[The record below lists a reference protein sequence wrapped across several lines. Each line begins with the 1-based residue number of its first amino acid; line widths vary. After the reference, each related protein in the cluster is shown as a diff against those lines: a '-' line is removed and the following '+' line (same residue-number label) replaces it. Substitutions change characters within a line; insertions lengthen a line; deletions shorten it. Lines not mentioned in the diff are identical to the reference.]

1 MKRTLAISFLGFVL
15 AVLAA
20 TVGVLRS
27 SWAAGKVCA
36 LAERRVSRLT
46 GLPVQLG
53 SCHIEPLWLEVTVE
67 GVRLGPAEA
76 PVFQADSVR
85 ARLAPLQ
92 ALGGRLHIA
101 RLEAVRPR
109 LTLSIP
115 ERPAGAPPAACPPPA
130 LTQVDVHRLEVEDG
144 TLDLRLPGGARVL
157 VSRFD
162 VHTTAASR
170 GEALRRIASAMRRAR
185 VQLDLGRTLVEAAGR
200 RVVVAEGHLD
210 ADLALDLSRL
220 EMRQGRVQVEGM
232 ALGARG
238 EVVNLCRPR
247 FALDLTAEAPLPALF
262 AFLGESGVR
271 SAGSIGAAV
280 RLAGTVER
288 PAVSGQVRFHGARIE
303 PYVPGDASASFHLA
317 GDVVR
322 LDRIEVPF
330 TTGGSVTGQ
339 ATVKLDR
346 QANVE
351 ADLKVDGIE
360 FADLMERLGIVDPHV
375 MMRLG
380 GRVKVAGP
388 GRPLRLAGEAG
399 VEVRDFRV
407 LDHPWKSWR
416 PGGRAVLDLAR
427 ARVDSP
433 VRIDAE
439 GVDLVGGTVS
449 AGTAS
454 LGVNGRLSLR
464 DAGGF
469 QLAVE
474 GAADLSELRHVASV
488 PIGGRA
494 ELSGTVRVAPYG
506 TPTVEARIKATAL
519 RFLQLDLGEL
529 EAAVRFDR
537 RLVLRVAEASGQKGS
552 TSYQAELD
560 VDLGATPVRL
570 EAGHLSAR
578 GRLRDLFDAVVPW
591 LPEAH
596 RLREAVDAQVAV
608 SGAVSGPVDGLD
620 AAFDAH
626 LGSGKL
632 WGRPFEGGRLEGR
645 IERGRRAVFDRAE
658 LRRGAGYAQG
668 NGWIDLKPP
677 SPWQLEIAV
686 GGAELSAL
694 DLPPGQW
701 GGTASGTLAVSGS
714 IDQPVLRFAASGE
727 GVEVGGLPVG
737 SVQVGGGLEG
747 EALRLTGSTGGVRF
761 AGEAQM
767 RGDMP
772 FHAQADLDVEDVTR
786 FIPGGPPAGLRA
798 EVTGE
803 ASAEGELADL
813 ERARARVRLETLRV
827 GYGDFKV
834 DNRDPIAVA
843 VDRGRVEV
851 ESFTLQGVNTEF
863 GLRGAREAD
872 GTLQF
877 AAGGSLDLRLLGGLV
892 PAVTRTRGQ
901 LTVDAKV
908 AGSVAEPLLLGSG
921 RVRDGGFRLRDLPI
935 EFSEM
940 EGELRFSQNRVLFE
954 RLDATLNG
962 ASAALDGEIELTRFV
977 PTRIRAEVQAE
988 NVPLSIPSTIPST
1001 VSGKLQADGS
1011 PDAMTLSGTIHVL
1024 RARYAQPFDL
1034 EGRLLEIGKRRPEPR
1049 PYDKSLEWLR
1059 FDVRIAVDGDA
1070 RIENDLVRGAVRGEM
1085 ALAGTL
1091 AGYGLVG
1098 TLATSPGARASFR
1111 GNEFDLSRG
1120 VITFNDRH
1128 RVSAA
1133 LDVFGEATVR
1143 DFQIQLHLTG
1153 TMDAPQL
1160 ALTSTPALSQQDIV
1174 TLLSLGY
1181 TSRDTSLAPR
1191 LGTAATAAAAQ
1202 ALFAVSGLDQQVK
1215 RFLPTGGVLQDFTVR
1230 VTSAYSPTSLQIEP
1244 RLEFETKALEN
1255 RLRLRYLAPVGG
1267 SVGQKA
1273 QVEYRFGERASLQ
1286 GQWDTDNPD
1295 AVTGSDLGLDLRLR
1309 WEWGD

>member
-1 MKRTLAISFLGFVL
+1 MKRTLAIAFLAFVL
-15 AVLAA
+15 VVLAA
-20 TVGVLRS
+20 TVAVLRS
-27 SWAAGKVCA
+27 SWAAGKLCA
-36 LAERRVSRLT
+36 LVESRVSQLT
-46 GLPVQLG
+46 GLPLQLR
-53 SCHIEPLWLEVTVE
+53 SCRIEPLWLEVAVE
-67 GVRLGPAEA
+67 GVRLGPAAA
-76 PVFQADSVR
+76 PVFEADSVR
-85 ARLAPLQ
+85 ARLAPVQ
-92 ALGGRLHIA
+92 ALGGRLHVA
-101 RLEAVRPR
+101 ELEAVRPR

-115 ERPAGAPPAACPPPA
+115 ERPAGARPAACPPPA
-130 LTQVDVHRLEVEDG
+130 LAKVDVHRLQVEDG
-144 TLDLRLPGGARVL
+144 TLDLGLPGGARVM
-157 VSRFD
+157 VGRFD

-170 GEALRRIASAMRRAR
+170 GEALRQIATAGRRAR
-185 VQLDLGRTLVEAAGR
+185 VQVDLGPTLVEAAGR
-200 RVVVAEGHLD
+200 QVVVGEGHLD

-220 EMRQGRVQVEGM
+220 DVRQGRLDVEGI
-232 ALGARG
+232 ALTARG
-238 EVVNLCRPR
+238 EVVNLCRPK
-247 FALDLTAEAPLPALF
+247 FGLDLTAEAPLPATF
-262 AFLGESGVR
+262 AFLGRSGVR
-271 SAGSIGAAV
+271 SSGSVTAAV
-280 RLAGTVER
+280 RLAGTADR

-303 PYVPGDASASFHLA
+303 QYVPGDASVGFHLA
-317 GDVVR
+317 GEEVR
-322 LDRIEVPF
+322 FDRIEVPF
-330 TTGGSVTGQ
+330 AAGGAVTGR

-346 QANVE
+346 QASLE

-360 FADLMERLGIVDPHV
+360 FGDLMDRLGIVDAHV

-380 GRVKVAGP
+380 GRVKVAGT
-388 GRPLRLAGEAG
+388 GSPLRLAGEAA

-407 LDHPWKSWR
+407 LDRPWKSWR
-416 PGGRAVLDLAR
+416 PGERAVLDLAR
-427 ARVDSP
+427 ARFDSP

-439 GVDLVGGTVS
+439 GVDLVKGTVS
-449 AGTAS
+449 AGTTS
-454 LGVNGRLSLR
+454 LGVKGRLSLR

-474 GAADLSELRHVASV
+474 GAVDLSDLRHVASV

-494 ELSGTVRVAPYG
+494 EISGTVRVAPYD
-506 TPTVEARIKATAL
+506 TPTIEARVRATAF
-519 RFLQLDLGEL
+519 RFLQLDLGEM

-537 RLVLRVAEASGQKGS
+537 RLVLRVVDGNGQKGS
-552 TSYQAELD
+552 TRYQAELD

-570 EAGHLSAR
+570 AAGHVSAR
-578 GRLRDLFDAVVPW
+578 GRLRDLFDAVMPW
-591 LPEAH
+591 LPGTR

-608 SGAVSGPVDGLD
+608 VGAVSGPVDALS
-620 AAFDAH
+620 AAFDAR
-626 LGSGKL
+626 LGAGEL
-632 WGRPFEGGRLEGR
+632 WGRSFDGGRVEGR
-645 IERGRRAVFDRAE
+645 IERSQRAVFDRAE
-658 LRRGAGYAQG
+658 LRHGAGYAQG
-668 NGWIDLKPP
+668 SGWIGLEPP
-677 SPWQLEIAV
+677 SPWQIEIAL
-686 GGAELSAL
+686 GGADLSAL
-694 DLPPGQW
+694 DLPPGRW
-701 GGTASGTLAVSGS
+701 GGTASGTLTVSGS
-714 IDQPVLRFAASGE
+714 MDQPVLRFAASGE

-747 EALRLTGSTGGVRF
+747 ETLRLTGSTGGVRF
-761 AGEAQM
+761 AGEVRM
-767 RGDMP
+767 RGEMP
-772 FHAQADLDVEDVTR
+772 FHAHADLDVEDVTR
-786 FIPGGPPAGLRA
+786 FIPGGPPAGLRTQ
-798 EVTGE
+798 VQGE
-803 ASAEGELADL
+803 ASAEGVLADL
-813 ERARARVRLETLRV
+813 GRARAQVRLETLRV

-834 DNRDPIAVA
+834 DNREPIAVA

-863 GLRGAREAD
+863 GLQGVREAD
-872 GTLQF
+872 GTLQL

-892 PAVTRTRGQ
+892 PAVTRARGQ

-908 AGSVAEPLLLGSG
+908 AGTVAEPLLLGSG
-921 RVRDGGFRLRDLPI
+921 RVSDGGFRLRDLPI
-935 EFSEM
+935 DFSEM

-954 RLDATLNG
+954 QLAATLNG
-962 ASAALDGEIELTRFV
+962 ARADIDGEIELTRFV

-988 NVPLSIPSTIPST
+988 NVPIAIPSTIPST
-1001 VSGKLQADGS
+1001 ISGKLQADGS

-1024 RARYAQPFDL
+1024 RARYTQPFDL
-1034 EGRLLEIGKRRPEPR
+1034 EGRLLEIGRRKPEPR

-1070 RIENDLVRGAVRGEM
+1070 RIENDLVRGAVRGEV
-1085 ALAGTL
+1085 ALVGTL

-1098 TLATSPGARASFR
+1098 TLVTAPGARASFR

-1120 VITFNDRH
+1120 VLTFNDRH
-1128 RVSAA
+1128 RISAA
-1133 LDVFGEATVR
+1133 LDVYGEATVR

-1215 RFLPTGGVLQDFTVR
+1215 RFLPKGGVLQDFQVR
-1230 VTSAYSPTSLQIEP
+1230 VTSAYSATSLQIEP

-1267 SVGQKA
+1267 GVGQRA

-1295 AVTGSDLGLDLRLR
+1295 AVTGSDLGLDLKLR